1 MKKHFEAM
9 KKAGF
14 SLAFFALIS
23 VIFVTTTNR
32 LTEARIAENKAMM
45 LLQVLNEVVPRNS
58 YDNDL
63 VKTRFSLKKGDA
75 ASASGFERDT
85 NVYLARKNDIPVAAI
100 FEVTTLKGYS
110 GAITLMVGISATN
123 YEVTGVRVVQHNE
136 TPGLGDKMETR
147 KSNWL
152 LAFNGKSLENPT
164 IDRWLV
170 KKDGG
175 DFDQFTG
182 ATITPRAV
190 VYAVKTT
197 LLYAREHMNELFRDR
212 QLREVAQ

>member
-23 VIFVTTTNR
+23 VLFVTTTNR

-45 LLQVLNEVVPRNS
+45 LLQVLNDVVPQDS

-63 VKTRFSLKKGDA
+63 VKTRFSLKKGDT
-75 ASASGFERDT
+75 ASESGFERDAHI
-85 NVYLARKNDIPVAAI
+85 YLARKNDMPVAAI

-110 GAITLMVGISATN
+110 GAITLMIGISATD
-123 YEVTGVRVVQHNE
+123 YTVTGVRVVQHKE
-136 TPGLGDKMETR
+136 TPGLGDKMEIR

-152 LAFNGKSLENPT
+152 LAFNGKSLENPA
-164 IDRWLV
+164 ISGWLV

-175 DFDQFTG
+175 EFDQFTG

-190 VYAVKTT
+190 VNAVKTT
-197 LLYAREHMNELFRDR
+197 LLYAREHMNELFRSR
-212 QLREVAQ
+212 QLNEVAQ